1 MKRFTDTRKFA
12 DPWYRRLEPR
22 LKCFWE
28 WLLAECN
35 SAGVIDIDWP
45 LAAFAIGAEISEDD
59 MQQFTGRVEKLPCG
73 KWFIQKFVAF
83 QYGQLSKECRPHG
96 KVIEEAEAA
105 GVLQRV
111 SKGYPKGIG
120 TLQAAD
126 KEEEEDKKGGC
137 KGGDWVEMDP
147 DRQWVIAKKWLED
160 WRKSGADYSE
170 FEARGAFLA
179 LQAGGWT
186 WGKKSIA
193 DPRAALERQ
202 IQTDR
207 ERKPK
212 HENNG
217 RTNRPG
223 VDRNAGTL
231 NQGKSSQYAG
241 VGKVE

>member
-22 LKCFWE
+22 LKCLWE

-45 LAAFAIGAEISEDD
+45 LATFAIGAEISEKD
-59 MQQFTGRVEKLPCG
+59 MHQFTGRVEKLPCG
-73 KWFIQKFVAF
+73 KWFIQKFVSF
-83 QYGQLSKECRPHG
+83 QYGQLSKDCRPHG
-96 KVIEEAEAA
+96 KVLEEAQAA

-111 SKGYPKGIG
+111 SKGYPKGMD
-120 TLQAAD
+120 TLQAAEED
-126 KEEEEDKKGGC
+126 QEKEKEEGSWAK
-137 KGGDWVEMDP
+137 MDGEK
-147 DRQWVIAKKWLED
+147 QWMMAKRWLED
-160 WRKSGADYSE
+160 WRKLGADYTD

-186 WGKKSIA
+186 WGKKPIA

-207 ERKPK
+207 ERKPIPK
-212 HENNG
+212 GN
-217 RTNRPG
+217 NRPQKPQAMSADGFPIG
-223 VDRNAGTL
+223 VRGI
-231 NQGKSSQYAG
+231 
-241 VGKVE
+241 